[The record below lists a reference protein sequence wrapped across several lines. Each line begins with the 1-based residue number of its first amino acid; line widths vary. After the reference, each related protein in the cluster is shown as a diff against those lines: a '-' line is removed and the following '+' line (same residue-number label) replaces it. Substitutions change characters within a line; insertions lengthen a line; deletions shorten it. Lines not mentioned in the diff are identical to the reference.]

1 MSTLDNSNTK
11 QLTVDRD
18 DPELVGVAGLESLH
32 HDRVL
37 VELVLS
43 LDPGRLLQ
51 FPEAFHII
59 Y

>member
-1 MSTLDNSNTK
+1 MDNCNPK

-18 DPELVGVAGLESLH
+18 DPELVGVAGLEPLH
-32 HDRVL
+32 HDGVL

>member
-1 MSTLDNSNTK
+1 MSKLDNSNTK

-18 DPELVGVAGLESLH
+18 DPELVGVAGLEPLH
-32 HDRVL
+32 HDGVL

-51 FPEAFHII
+51 FPETFHII